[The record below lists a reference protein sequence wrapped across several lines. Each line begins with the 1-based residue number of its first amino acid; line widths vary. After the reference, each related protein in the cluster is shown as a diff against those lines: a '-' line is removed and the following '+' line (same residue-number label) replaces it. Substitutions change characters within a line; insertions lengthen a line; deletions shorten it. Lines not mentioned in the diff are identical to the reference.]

1 MSSSEEKIIK
11 KDISEFSM
19 PLYNEIPDVGLYLKQ
34 VVKYINELFQP
45 WFDIKVTESM
55 LSNYVKMHMIPNAI
69 KKQYYREQIASLIFI
84 VLSKMVVSLDDIQLL
99 LKIRDERYESRE
111 AYDYLC
117 SELVCALRSGGEQ
130 LRDEENNTDNEVKKL
145 MKNIILAIAQKYYI
159 EKAFS
164 QLRKEREEVKNEE

>member
-11 KDISEFSM
+11 KDISEFNM

-34 VVKYINELFQP
+34 VVKYINELLQP

-99 LKIRDERYESRE
+99 LKIREERYECKA
-111 AYDYLC
+111 AYDYMR
-117 SELVCALRSGGEQ
+117 SELLSELQMRADQISDNNGET
-130 LRDEENNTDNEVKKL
+130 ENKEKIL
-145 MKNIILAIAQKYYI
+145 MKNIISAIVQKYYI
-159 EKAFS
+159 GKAFS
-164 QLRKEREEVKNEE
+164 ELREEREE